1 MSLSISAFAYVGVE
15 IVGASALEA
24 RWPGSSSDS
33 KPEDRAATDLSRR
46 SNEQLIIGKTVK
58 LSALYLPVAA
68 TVIYVVGGVLAA
80 FDMPRDDCRLPRLS
94 WVDYS
99 SSNDKCFSSSLSS
112 SYVISDSGDMISI
125 LTVDPEAATL
135 QRHLPSSRS
144 HKNRVC
150 TASPMPSTSS
160 SSLQH

>member
-1 MSLSISAFAYVGVE
+1 MSLSIAAFAYVGVE

-33 KPEDRAATDLSRR
+33 KPEDRVATDLSRR

-99 SSNDKCFSSSLSS
+99 SSSDKCFSSSPSS
-112 SYVISDSGDMISI
+112 SYVVFDLRDM
-125 LTVDPEAATL
+125 A
-135 QRHLPSSRS
+135 
-144 HKNRVC
+144 
-150 TASPMPSTSS
+150 
-160 SSLQH
+160 